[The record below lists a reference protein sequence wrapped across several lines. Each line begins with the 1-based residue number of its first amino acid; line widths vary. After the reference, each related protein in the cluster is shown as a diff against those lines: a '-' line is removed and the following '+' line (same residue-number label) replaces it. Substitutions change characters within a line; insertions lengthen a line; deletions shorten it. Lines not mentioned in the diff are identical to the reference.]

1 MFSSLGKLSTL
12 HFRRRGGG
20 GILFF
25 SSNAPHL
32 RRSLQL
38 QPHGGPSRSRGSGA
52 GGGGGGGSGSSG
64 NIPPYIYVGVGATTL
79 VCASCYFAFLDEA
92 PLTKRKRWIATSPEW
107 ERKLGDQ
114 EYQQLL
120 ASFRKQQGRGDN
132 NNNII
137 LPPNHR
143 ASVTVQRV
151 GSRIA
156 QASLVLAKQYNLQ
169 YYYNSKIPY
178 TYTVVRSDL
187 ANAFVL
193 PGNHVFVMTGLFRH
207 VRNED
212 ELAAV
217 LGHEVA
223 HNLARHAGEKVSSS
237 VVMNILA
244 RLSLLLDPSGVVLA
258 LLLPA
263 AALFRNLP
271 NSRTQ
276 EMEADQIG
284 IHLAAEA
291 CYDPRAAKTVFA
303 AMKADADAATAG
315 NRSPPEFLSTH
326 PSHDSRISNFDAWLP
341 EAMTR
346 FEGDD
351 GARCATVRRAMAQAR
366 AHAAMIHDDHRG
378 GSGSSSDWHG

>member
-1 MFSSLGKLSTL
+1 MFSSFLVFKQSNVHIRRLSNAAARPL
-12 HFRRRGGG
+12 PVQRGGG
-20 GILFF
+20 G
-25 SSNAPHL
+25 
-32 RRSLQL
+32 
-38 QPHGGPSRSRGSGA
+38 GPSSSSRGGSGA
-52 GGGGGGGSGSSG
+52 GGGGSG
-64 NIPPYIYVGVGATTL
+64 IPPYIFVGVGATSL
-79 VCASCYFAFLDEA
+79 VCASCYYAFLDEA

-107 ERKLGDQ
+107 ERQLGDQ
-114 EYQQLL
+114 EYQHLL
-120 ASFRKQQGRGDN
+120 KSFRKQQGGGNN
-132 NNNII
+132 NNNIM

-143 ASVTVQRV
+143 ACITVQRV

-156 QASLVLAKQYNLQ
+156 QAALVLAKKYNLQ
-169 YYYNSKIPY
+169 HYAASDIPY
-178 TYTVVRSDL
+178 TYTVVRSDM

-193 PGNHVFVMTGLFRH
+193 PGNHVFVMTGLFRY

-237 VVMNILA
+237 VVINVLA
-244 RLSLLLDPSGVVLA
+244 RLSLLFDPSGVVFTI
-258 LLLPA
+258 LLPA
-263 AALFRNLP
+263 ASLFRELP

-303 AMKADADAATAG
+303 AMKADADAPGRHSGGASKHA
-315 NRSPPEFLSTH
+315 PPEFLSTH

-341 EAMTR
+341 EAMSR
-346 FEGDD
+346 FEGDY
-351 GARCATVRRAMAQAR
+351 GGRCATARRAMAQAR
-366 AHAAMIHDDHRG
+366 ADAAMRHDLG
-378 GSGSSSDWHG
+378 GSSSNISQSKSVSDWHG